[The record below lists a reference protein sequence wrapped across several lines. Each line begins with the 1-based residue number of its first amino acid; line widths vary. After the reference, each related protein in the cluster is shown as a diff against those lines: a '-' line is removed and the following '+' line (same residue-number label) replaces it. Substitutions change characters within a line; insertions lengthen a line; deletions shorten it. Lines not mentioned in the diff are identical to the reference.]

1 MGAVLAEVVFAWDDE
16 KNQLLKVERN
26 VSFEDVI
33 VSLNNGKLLDIVS
46 NSRAGRKGQYCL
58 IMDIVNYADIVPF
71 VKDEATFF
79 LKTIYPSRKQTKKYL
94 QEVIKEGVVDE
105 KTN

>member
-1 MGAVLAEVVFAWDDE
+1 MEAVLAEVVFAWNDE

-46 NSRAGRKGQYCL
+46 NPSAGREGQYCL
-58 IMDIVNYADIVPF
+58 IIDICNYVYIVPF
-71 VKDEATFF
+71 VKNEATFF
-79 LKTIYPSRKQTKKYL
+79 LKTIYPSRKQTRKYL
-94 QEVIKEGVVDE
+94 QEVTKEGVVDE

>member
-1 MGAVLAEVVFAWDDE
+1 MGANLGEVVFEWNDE
-16 KNQLLKVERN
+16 KNQFLKVERN

-33 VSLNNGKLLDIVS
+33 LSLNNGKLLDIVS
-46 NSRAGRKGQYCL
+46 NSSSGRKGQYCL
-58 IMDIVNYADIVPF
+58 VVDIGNYAHIVPF
-71 VKDEATFF
+71 VKHEAAFF

-94 QEVIKEGVVDE
+94 QEVNEGVADE